1 VTAARS
7 RIVCPPRPCSAK
19 VKGGEKVTLRA
30 IRNSAYDF
38 RFTKWLGGPC
48 DGQTVPT
55 CTVTG
60 KARRNTQ
67 VIAVFVG

>member
-1 VTAARS
+1 VEVR
-7 RIVCPPRPCSAK
+7 
-19 VKGGEKVTLRA
+19 GGQNVTLTA

-38 RFTKWLGGPC
+38 RFTKWMGGPC
-48 DGQTVPT
+48 EGRTVPT

-60 KARRNTQ
+60 TTHRNTQ